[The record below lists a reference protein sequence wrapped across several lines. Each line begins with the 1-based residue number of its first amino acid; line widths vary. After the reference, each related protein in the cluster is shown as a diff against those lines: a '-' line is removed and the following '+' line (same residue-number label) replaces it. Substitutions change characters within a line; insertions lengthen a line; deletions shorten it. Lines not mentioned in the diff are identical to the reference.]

1 MSPHNILI
9 KSLKIL
15 LVLVF
20 IHCEFSYAEDTKQA
34 INITSDNAEFDDKT
48 GTAIYR
54 GNVIATQGS
63 RYLESDILTIYRGKD
78 NKINFM
84 TASGKPANIKAQPK
98 TDKSPGYGQADT
110 IKYYP
115 ETDKALLIGN
125 AKLMQDNDTISGE
138 YLIYYFKQEFLQSM
152 PQKNKRTKVVLY
164 PTESH

>member
-1 MSPHNILI
+1 MLPHNILTN
-9 KSLKIL
+9 SLKVL

-20 IHCEFSYAEDTKQA
+20 IHCKFSYAEDTKQA
-34 INITSDNAEFDDKT
+34 IHITSDTAEFDDKT
-48 GTAIYR
+48 GIAIYR
-54 GNVIATQGS
+54 GRVTAIQGS

-115 ETDKALLIGN
+115 ETDKAVLIGN
-125 AKLMQDNDTISGE
+125 AKLTQDNDTVSGE
-138 YLIYYFKQEFLQSM
+138 YLIYYFKQELLQSM
-152 PQKNKRTKVVLY
+152 PQTNNRTKVVLY
-164 PTESH
+164 SKESH